1 MNKIVRDY
9 INGRIAAMEQYRS
22 TMGDEKVDRLISI
35 FTQLEP
41 LMEDISNEKELQVAK
56 KDIKDTILEA
66 MNVKAIEDE
75 KRRAATIQIIY
86 NLVDYHHENVNSLK
100 TTKEFAKD
108 MGMSVKKYLTF
119 VFKLALDE
127 ARYEAEEKGNSRA
140 LDL

>member
-1 MNKIVRDY
+1 MNKIVREY
-9 INGRIAAMEQYRS
+9 INGRISAMEQYRS

-35 FTQLEP
+35 FTQIEP
-41 LMEDISNEKELQVAK
+41 LMEDVSNEKDLQSAK

-75 KRRAATIQIIY
+75 KRRAVTIQTIY

-100 TTKEFAKD
+100 ATKEFAKD